1 MGRNRVTIGPP
12 QLEDFAR
19 LPAWF
24 ERAGVASDDPAA
36 EATRFE
42 RAFTGG
48 YLGVATGGGFR
59 HNLEQLTQLPDNQ
72 WGLAR
77 MMVRVLRLNDAPIG
91 ALIMGAHRR
100 LWDVM
105 HSRMGAEAPGDG
117 EPSLDLTNFMIAALS
132 VAKIHTIVVDP
143 EQQGRGHGTRLL
155 RSALDTAIRDK
166 LIMVYGQ
173 FAAERTPLVSFY
185 ERAGFAV
192 LDPGEPLSLAMITG
206 NGADAMTGLASD
218 RFFVREQRPTG
229 D

>member
-91 ALIMGAHRR
+91 ALIMGCSPPTAGC
-100 LWDVM
+100 D
-105 HSRMGAEAPGDG
+105 AFTDG
-117 EPSLDLTNFMIAALS
+117 
-132 VAKIHTIVVDP
+132 
-143 EQQGRGHGTRLL
+143 R
-155 RSALDTAIRDK
+155 
-166 LIMVYGQ
+166 
-173 FAAERTPLVSFY
+173 
-185 ERAGFAV
+185 
-192 LDPGEPLSLAMITG
+192 
-206 NGADAMTGLASD
+206 
-218 RFFVREQRPTG
+218 
-229 D
+229 